1 MVLADLHGAATI
13 RSLALKLIVDN
24 GREIVVQTEWRD
36 KLKVYSEM
44 IADMVYAITR
54 LPPNKLTFSWG
65 GVSHSVIGCACSVL
79 SNMEQGNKTSV

>member
-44 IADMVYAITR
+44 ITDMVYAITR
-54 LPPNKLTFSWG
+54 LPPNKLTFTWG

>member
-1 MVLADLHGAATI
+1 MVLADLHGAALI

-24 GREIVVQTEWRD
+24 GREIMVQTEWRD
-36 KLKVYSEM
+36 KLKVYSEI
-44 IADMVYAITR
+44 IADMFYAMTR